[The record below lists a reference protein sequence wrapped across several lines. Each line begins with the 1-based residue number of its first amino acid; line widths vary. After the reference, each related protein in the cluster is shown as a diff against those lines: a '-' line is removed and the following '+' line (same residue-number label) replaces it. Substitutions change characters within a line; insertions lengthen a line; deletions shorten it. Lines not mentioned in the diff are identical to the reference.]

1 MRICSLAS
9 GSKGNCTYI
18 ETECTKILIDIGTT
32 SLYSE
37 KKLKEIEVDPN
48 EISGI
53 LVTHAHTDHISGIRV
68 FIKKYHTKLYIT
80 SKVYEELTEDFPI
93 ENYQIVNDN
102 FEIEDLKVELFKMSH
117 DSPDINGYI
126 LTNNDISLVYITD
139 TGYIN
144 IKNHNKLKNK
154 SFYVIES
161 NHDVEMLMNGSYP
174 YALKQRILGDIG
186 HLSNVDCSKYLSKFI
201 GDKTRGIMLI
211 HLSEDNNCPEK
222 ALEVLNK
229 TLEKKGQVIEHIY
242 IAAQDERTD
251 LIEV

>member
-37 KKLKEIEVDPN
+37 KKLKEIEVDPK

-102 FEIEDLKVELFKMSH
+102 FEIENLKVELFKMSH